1 MASVGIDRLTAAGLG
16 AERQVGVGHR
26 GAAEAVWNARGGMIT
41 IASEEVLQRLLPFSL
56 AGLTILIRLRVLA
69 MA

>member
-1 MASVGIDRLTAAGLG
+1 
-16 AERQVGVGHR
+16 
-26 GAAEAVWNARGGMIT
+26 MIT
-41 IASEEVLQRLLPFSL
+41 IASEEVLQLLPFSL

>member
-1 MASVGIDRLTAAGLG
+1 
-16 AERQVGVGHR
+16 
-26 GAAEAVWNARGGMIT
+26 MIT